1 MSRSEVAQLRQR
13 IELELEAM
21 RRGLAGLS
29 SGSVRHTFIHARMER
44 VGACQD
50 VLASQLGEVA
60 AAQIVCQL
68 YMQTMDAEGPS
79 EQI

>member
-1 MSRSEVAQLRQR
+1 MSRSEVAQLRRR

-29 SGSVRHTFIHARMER
+29 SGNARHTFIHARMEH

-50 VLASQLGEVA
+50 VLASQLGEVEA
-60 AAQIVCQL
+60 EQIVCQL
-68 YMQTMDAEGPS
+68 YMQAMEADIPPEHL
-79 EQI
+79 